1 MGGPDDR
8 PGRELRGGDGA
19 ERAARRLAADAV
31 PVEGDRPAGA
41 GGGIRACLAET
52 GFGAVGLGTISAVV
66 GAAGERALDWFARL
80 GGPAAARG
88 LALDEIYG
96 NQRRGGYLSAVD
108 AESGLVWAA
117 AGPVAVDHESW
128 TLVLW
133 DLEGRGVR
141 WSRTVADGGGAIG
154 RACRAVDPGGA
165 HARDVWHVLHR
176 CGQAQ
181 GR

>member
-1 MGGPDDR
+1 MVPVHGILPN
-8 PGRELRGGDGA
+8 
-19 ERAARRLAADAV
+19 ERAQWASRLIDRS
-31 PVEGDRPAGA
+31 GDY
-41 GGGIRACLAET
+41 
-52 GFGAVGLGTISAVV
+52 GAVTALSGQLGVSRPTLYERSAV
-66 GAAGERALDWFARL
+66 GT
-80 GGPAAARG
+80 
-88 LALDEIYG
+88 
-96 NQRRGGYLSAVD
+96 
-108 AESGLVWAA
+108 ESGLVWAA

-128 TLVLW
+128 TLVRW

-181 GR
+181 GRLD